1 MPSRISCIVSCNR
14 HMYPEKIG
22 CPCWLGLVA
31 LLILSFYALLNII
44 WNFLIYL
51 NPYWIVNLIENCSK
65 LLRRSDSSLVSFRLA
80 DYAFCH
86 NFPCAWLVLVHRF
99 YLKQQK
105 KCCRRHWYIRTAE
118 CLTSY
123 CTLSTKS
130 VAFLNVFFLI
140 Y

>member
-1 MPSRISCIVSCNR
+1 MSISIIFRDVTNGIR
-14 HMYPEKIG
+14 KWRTYIIMYDAF
-22 CPCWLGLVA
+22 WTA
-31 LLILSFYALLNII
+31 TSDADMNLS
-44 WNFLIYL
+44 
-51 NPYWIVNLIENCSK
+51 PYWIVNLIENCSK